1 MCSTA
6 LRGEDT
12 AFALR
17 AFRSSAGRSQSST
30 AGSPAAA
37 TYRQRC
43 RLESC
48 RTPPSAFCWPSRATG
63 PTAALDDDDGDDD
76 DGGGDGD
83 DDDGDG
89 DDDDDVVTVIVTVM
103 VTVTV
108 MVLVMAW

>member
-37 TYRQRC
+37 TYRQRY